1 MEKPHSDHR
10 YVTRRT
16 ALVSAAGAT
25 LGVAALGACGGNDS
39 AGVGDGYGGP
49 APSKAGSSGPASAS
63 PTTGSDSGGRE
74 LVRLADVPV
83 GGAVSAEDAAGKPVI
98 VAQPEAGQV
107 VAFSAICTHKGC
119 TVAPEDGILK
129 CPCHGSTY
137 DQATGDNTGGP
148 APEPLPE
155 IAVSVKDG
163 SVVQS

>member
-1 MEKPHSDHR
+1 MDRQPV
-10 YVTRRT
+10 VTRRT
-16 ALVSAAGAT
+16 VLVNVAGAT
-25 LGVAALGACGGNDS
+25 LG
-39 AGVGDGYGGP
+39 AGVLASCAGDEPGRATGEP
-49 APSKAGSSGPASAS
+49 AASSPAGQGDPGAAS
-63 PTTGSDSGGRE
+63 PGGHT
-74 LVRLADVPV
+74 LVALADVPV
-83 GGAVSAEDAAGKPVI
+83 GGAVSATDQDGGPVI
-98 VAQPEAGQV
+98 VAQPEAGTV

>member
-1 MEKPHSDHR
+1 MDRQPV
-10 YVTRRT
+10 VTRRT
-16 ALVSAAGAT
+16 VLVNVAGAT
-25 LGVAALGACGGNDS
+25 LG
-39 AGVGDGYGGP
+39 AGVLASCAEDEPGRATGAPAASSPAGQGGP
-49 APSKAGSSGPASAS
+49 GAAS
-63 PTTGSDSGGRE
+63 PGGHT
-74 LVRLADVPV
+74 LVALADVPV
-83 GGAVSAEDAAGKPVI
+83 GGAVSATDQDGGPVI
-98 VAQPEAGQV
+98 VAQPEAGTV

>member
-1 MEKPHSDHR
+1 MDR
-10 YVTRRT
+10 RLTITRRT
-16 ALVSAAGAT
+16 VLVNVAGAT
-25 LGVAALGACGGNDS
+25 LG
-39 AGVGDGYGGP
+39 AGVLASCAEDEPAAVGSSPAASTPGDGGGSG
-49 APSKAGSSGPASAS
+49 ASSSG
-63 PTTGSDSGGRE
+63 GGHALAE
-74 LVRLADVPV
+74 LADVPV
-83 GGAVSAEDAAGKPVI
+83 GGAVSATDQDGKPVI

-107 VAFSAICTHKGC
+107 IAFSAICTHKGC

>member
-1 MEKPHSDHR
+1 M
-10 YVTRRT
+10 TRGTTNRS
-16 ALVSAAGAT
+16 ALSRRQLMAGT
-25 LGVAALGACGGNDS
+25 GTVLGTMALTACGGSDDTDT
-39 AGVGDGYGGP
+39 APTGDTGG
-49 APSKAGSSGPASAS
+49 G
-63 PTTGSDSGGRE
+63 
-74 LVRLADVPV
+74 LADGGDANLVDLPEVPV
-83 GGAVSAEDAAGKPVI
+83 GGAVPATDKDGKPVI
-98 VAQPEAGQV
+98 VAQPTEGSV
-107 VAFSAICTHKGC
+107 VAFSAVCTHKGC